1 MPATRPL
8 RSHHP
13 SKGARCVWPH
23 RTRPFR
29 RDHASGIHPR
39 SDRPAFP
46 ARAFSSTSSRPDRRW
61 LLRLPVEDGSDLG
74 EQNDPITPANR
85 LEKWLLRSLEKKTVV
100 LPAFPTMA
108 SRLVDALESPDVEV
122 ETVEEIISQDGSIT
136 AQVIRASNS
145 VYYGAACPAQDLH
158 QAIMRIG
165 FRETANVAM
174 LAASR
179 TLFEMEDRAELSCFP
194 DLWPRLWQS
203 SLVCAFGANLLSR
216 EIKLGNPSH
225 VFLSA
230 TLRDVGSLLILKLLA
245 AGLVHGRLR
254 DKPSEE
260 QLRDL
265 FDHLHTRLG
274 ADYLREN
281 RMPEYVID
289 VAERHHLLD
298 LPFAHDTILIH
309 LIRCADGLCERI
321 GVTPFPEE
329 TDESAC
335 ETEPGISPAA
345 QESASLLGIDDARLE
360 YFTLQFEGIREQ
372 VGGLMD
378 AP

>member
-1 MPATRPL
+1 MVPWSPCEGWSRV
-8 RSHHP
+8 SQE
-13 SKGARCVWPH
+13 
-23 RTRPFR
+23 
-29 RDHASGIHPR
+29 
-39 SDRPAFP
+39 
-46 ARAFSSTSSRPDRRW
+46 STT
-61 LLRLPVEDGSDLG
+61 
-74 EQNDPITPANR
+74 IKPANK
-85 LEKWLLRSLEKKTVV
+85 LEKWLLRSIEKKAVV

-108 SRLVDALESPDVEV
+108 SRLVDALESPNVEV

-254 DKPSEE
+254 EKPTET

-274 ADYLREN
+274 AEYLRES
-281 RMPEYVID
+281 RMPDYVVD
-289 VAERHHLLD
+289 VAERHHMLE

-321 GVTPFPEE
+321 GVTPFPGE
-329 TDESAC
+329 TDESLA
-335 ETEPGISPAA
+335 EAEPEIGPVAR
-345 QESASLLGIDDARLE
+345 ESASLLGIDDARLE
-360 YFTLQFEGIREQ
+360 YFALQFEGIREQ
-372 VGGLMD
+372 VSGLMD
-378 AP
+378 GPPAGS

>member
-1 MPATRPL
+1 MADGSPESPLKDGIGLSRESTSIMPAN
-8 RSHHP
+8 
-13 SKGARCVWPH
+13 K
-23 RTRPFR
+23 
-29 RDHASGIHPR
+29 
-39 SDRPAFP
+39 
-46 ARAFSSTSSRPDRRW
+46 
-61 LLRLPVEDGSDLG
+61 
-74 EQNDPITPANR
+74 

-108 SRLVDALESPDVEV
+108 SRLVDALESPNVEV

-179 TLFEMEDRAELSCFP
+179 SLFEMEDRAELSCFP

-254 DKPSEE
+254 DKPTDAE
-260 QLRDL
+260 LRDL
-265 FDHLHTRLG
+265 FDNLHTRLG
-274 ADYLREN
+274 SDYLRGS
-281 RMPEYVID
+281 RMPDYVVE
-289 VAERHHLLD
+289 VAERHHTLE
-298 LPFAHDTILIH
+298 LPFAHDTIIIH
-309 LIRCADGLCERI
+309 LVRCADGLCEGI
-321 GVTPFPEE
+321 GVTPFPDPDEE
-329 TDESAC
+329 ATET
-335 ETEPGISPAA
+335 TEPEIGPAA
-345 QESASLLGIDDARLE
+345 LESASLLGIDDARLE
-360 YFTLQFEGIREQ
+360 YFALQFEGIREQ
-372 VGGLMD
+372 VSGLMD
-378 AP
+378 GPSADL